1 VRLGITP
8 KILERVQNYVL
19 VYTGGTGMGQDEGA
33 IITADSLQQAA
44 ESPRGCPIV
53 TGGDSVEVYET
64 FPVL

>member
-1 VRLGITP
+1 M
-8 KILERVQNYVL
+8 QNYVL